1 MEGILHIQ
9 GTITTYTLPV
19 TFGPRTDSSVQ
30 VACLDKFSL

>member
-1 MEGILHIQ
+1 MEWILHTQ

-30 VACLDKFSL
+30 VAHLDKLSL